1 MTCAICNDAVKI
13 SAKPCGVVNLESR
26 PRRCYYMRCK
36 RSDDVGNRLV
46 QKSHK
51 GHPKYPNLKSDEYHV
66 FSFGVIQTVIPDLST
81 NNVMLRVCDTHTET
95 GQFNDHRQEVFR
107 VIGVSSRPVKTTET
121 VSALEL

>member
-1 MTCAICNDAVKI
+1 M
-13 SAKPCGVVNLESR
+13 
-26 PRRCYYMRCK
+26 
-36 RSDDVGNRLV
+36 GNRLV

-51 GHPKYPNLKSDEYHV
+51 GHPEHPDLKSDKYHV

-81 NNVMLRVCDTHTET
+81 NNNMVRVCDTHTET